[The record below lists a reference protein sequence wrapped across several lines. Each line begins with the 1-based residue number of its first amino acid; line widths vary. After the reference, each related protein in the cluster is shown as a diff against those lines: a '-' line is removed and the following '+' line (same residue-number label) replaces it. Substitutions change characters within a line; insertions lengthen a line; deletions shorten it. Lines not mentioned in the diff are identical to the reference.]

1 MEKSPPGPEFYS
13 QRNIQL
19 SSTPTCALIIP
30 AYRSGAFIGH
40 TLDAAL
46 KIFPASHIFVVANG
60 NSSSP
65 LDTTEEICRIR
76 GVNHIWCPIG
86 SKIVAIFVGCHA
98 AKGFGHVLLMDDD
111 CILPPDFPVV
121 TSRLTHG
128 TQCISYTIKC
138 AGADSSHLTWCQK
151 AQDLE
156 YKLAGLQ
163 RSFAGRVGSATFPH
177 GAISL
182 WNKRFLKKTME
193 NHPGFSI
200 SEDWFMGHA
209 CRRLGGRIK
218 MCSAVFVETGTPS
231 ALFWTSSA
239 HTRGGFGETTL
250 FKQRFLRWNFFVFNS
265 LWHNMAY
272 IAASWKLGWWEFG
285 TKIFVF
291 QEVCLS
297 ASFLLPVAIT
307 PLIPRA
313 SECRCMRQ

>member
-1 MEKSPPGPEFYS
+1 M
-13 QRNIQL
+13 
-19 SSTPTCALIIP
+19 
-30 AYRSGAFIGH
+30 
-40 TLDAAL
+40 
-46 KIFPASHIFVVANG
+46 ANG

-98 AKGFGHVLLMDDD
+98 AKGFGHVLLMGDD